1 MRRALG
7 LLPLPVSRGPRD
19 ACVAGWL
26 NGERVGVIGVNIT
39 HLPVAVVLFEHLSK
53 LSRRSAN

>member
-1 MRRALG
+1 VPQIRSDSLSPLLG
-7 LLPLPVSRGPRD
+7 
-19 ACVAGWL
+19 
-26 NGERVGVIGVNIT
+26 GERAGVIGVNIT

>member
-1 MRRALG
+1 MRALG

-26 NGERVGVIGVNIT
+26 NGEREST
-39 HLPVAVVLFEHLSK
+39 EPVARLCINISET
-53 LSRRSAN
+53 RT

>member
-1 MRRALG
+1 
-7 LLPLPVSRGPRD
+7 
-19 ACVAGWL
+19 
-26 NGERVGVIGVNIT
+26 VGVRGKLVPWGAPLTPTLIGVNIT